1 MSPPCPDLYPEALTP
16 MGQYL
21 EAGMLGQ
28 SGLDEVMQEG
38 GAPVPGLPLLEEA
51 EHMGVHSP

>member
-1 MSPPCPDLYPEALTP
+1 

-21 EAGMLGQ
+21 EAGKLGQ

-38 GAPVPGLPLLEEA
+38 GAPVPGLLFLEEA